1 MVLPA
6 TLRRQIQDRG
16 DAPLN
21 SYSAK
26 KSGGVLRRLLPCMA
40 IIITLAACG
49 GEPTATSTP
58 VPSVTGAST
67 PVPDSLPTQPP
78 TPTQGTRNPAST
90 PTSTSTPAQ
99 TRIISGATPLPTS
112 AGTPT
117 DTPTPSAEPVP
128 LTLELLAPQ
137 DGAGVET
144 GAVRVLGR
152 TRVDAAVGIN
162 GVPVEVAA
170 DGSFTQDLL
179 LEEGINLVEVVAS
192 DLSGQTAAQQAA
204 VFFISTA
211 AGLPFT
217 LFYPTDGLEASD
229 NTIRV
234 IGGTRPDAVVGVNGI
249 PVEVNALGIFATT
262 VALEDGANFI
272 EVVATDI
279 DGNVRFQT
287 ATVFYLP

>member
-1 MVLPA
+1 MNSFSFNKSRMV
-6 TLRRQIQDRG
+6 TG
-16 DAPLN
+16 WF
-21 SYSAK
+21 
-26 KSGGVLRRLLPCMA
+26 LPCMA

-78 TPTQGTRNPAST
+78 TPSQGARTPAST

-99 TRIISGATPLPTS
+99 TRIITGPAPTPAPADTS
-112 AGTPT
+112 TR
-117 DTPTPSAEPVP
+117 TPTPGAEPVP

-144 GAVRVLGR
+144 GALRVLGKTR
-152 TRVDAAVGIN
+152 TDGAVGIN

-179 LEEGINLVEVVAS
+179 LEEGINLVEVVVA
-192 DLSGQTAAQQAA
+192 DLSGQTASMQAA
-204 VFFISTA
+204 VFFISTS
-211 AGLPFT
+211 AGLPFA
-217 LFYPTDGLEASD
+217 LFYPTDGLEVTD
-229 NTIRV
+229 NPISV
-234 IGGTRPDAVVGVNGI
+234 IGGTRPDAVVGVNGT
-249 PVEVNALGIFATT
+249 PVAVNALGIFATT
-262 VALEDGANFI
+262 VVLEDGANFI
-272 EVVATDI
+272 EVIATDI